1 MIEIIAR
8 ETCPT
13 CNGTGKWE
21 QQTVLGPII
30 GPCHMCDEETR
41 TVPRVLATFADAAA
55 LRPILQD
62 VLDRAHDA
70 NKQAWED
77 FLTEEQLES
86 MVSAVLAALGVSDD
100 TR

>member
-30 GPCHMCDEETR
+30 GPCHVCDEETR

-55 LRPILQD
+55 LREAFYDTLELCGPTFGENI
-62 VLDRAHDA
+62 ADA
-70 NKQAWED
+70 
-77 FLTEEQLES
+77 LTRRI
-86 MVSAVLAALGVSDD
+86 GVSDD
-100 TR
+100 HA